1 MLPTRGDDCRLQTR
15 LQRRT
20 QHHSTLLST
29 FAMAIY
35 KIIAATTLATLA
47 ATHKFAAAFHTVQ
60 RPIISRP
67 NKVLFVPPVALAN
80 SQDDDSPV
88 NNEDAPQKYS
98 VARVGGRKTKKN
110 HQIKKDT
117 SKNTNSGVFATIRQ
131 LALPILLATVF
142 FRLLFGNLFSGS
154 SPNVVY
160 YSSSVYQSTTYKADG
175 NVETSRKESFES
187 NIPGLVEK
195 ARREN
200 SQRNDNRAIRGS
212 YYDIDSAIE
221 DELMDVEEEINSIF
235 GKW

>member
-1 MLPTRGDDCRLQTR
+1 MT
-15 LQRRT
+15 
-20 QHHSTLLST
+20 
-29 FAMAIY
+29 MY
-35 KIIAATTLATLA
+35 KTIAATLATLV
-47 ATHKFAAAFHTVQ
+47 ATHKFTAAFHTAQ
-60 RPIISRP
+60 RRIIRP
-67 NKVLFVPPVALAN
+67 KVLFVPPGALAN
-80 SQDDDSPV
+80 SQDDDSPA
-88 NNEDAPQKYS
+88 NNEGASQKYS

-110 HQIKKDT
+110 HQTKKDP
-117 SKNTNSGVFATIRQ
+117 KNTNNGVFATIRQ
-131 LALPILLATVF
+131 LALPIVLATVF
-142 FRLLFGNLFSGS
+142 FRLLFGNLFGGA

-195 ARREN
+195 ARES

-221 DELMDVEEEINSIF
+221 DELMDAEEEINSIF

>member
-1 MLPTRGDDCRLQTR
+1 
-15 LQRRT
+15 
-20 QHHSTLLST
+20 
-29 FAMAIY
+29 MAIY
-35 KIIAATTLATLA
+35 KIIAALATLA
-47 ATHKFAAAFHTVQ
+47 ATYKFAAAFHTVQ
-60 RPIISRP
+60 RRISSRP
-67 NKVLFVPPVALAN
+67 KVLFVPPVALAN
-80 SQDDDSPV
+80 SQDDDSPA
-88 NNEDAPQKYS
+88 NNEEASQKYS

-117 SKNTNSGVFATIRQ
+117 SKNANSGVFATIRQ

-142 FRLLFGNLFSGS
+142 FRLLFGNLFGGT

-195 ARREN
+195 KARS
-200 SQRNDNRAIRGS
+200 SQQNDNRAIRGS

-221 DELMDVEEEINSIF
+221 DELMDAEEEINSIF

>member
-1 MLPTRGDDCRLQTR
+1 
-15 LQRRT
+15 
-20 QHHSTLLST
+20 
-29 FAMAIY
+29 MAY
-35 KIIAATTLATLA
+35 KIIAALAALA
-47 ATHKFAAAFHTVQ
+47 ATHKFTAAFHTVQ
-60 RPIISRP
+60 RRISSRP
-67 NKVLFVPPVALAN
+67 KVLFVPPVALAN
-80 SQDDDSPV
+80 SQDDDSPA
-88 NNEDAPQKYS
+88 NNEEAPQKYS

-117 SKNTNSGVFATIRQ
+117 SKHAISGVFATIRQ

-142 FRLLFGNLFSGS
+142 FRLLLGNLFGGT

-195 ARREN
+195 ARRES

>member
-1 MLPTRGDDCRLQTR
+1 MIEPEHALITTNTSAR
-15 LQRRT
+15 
-20 QHHSTLLST
+20 LST
-29 FAMAIY
+29 FAMAY
-35 KIIAATTLATLA
+35 KIIAALAALA

-60 RPIISRP
+60 TRISSRP
-67 NKVLFVPPVALAN
+67 KVLFVPPVALAN
-80 SQDDDSPV
+80 SQDDDSPA
-88 NNEDAPQKYS
+88 NNEEAPQKYS

-117 SKNTNSGVFATIRQ
+117 SKNAISGVFATIRQ
-131 LALPILLATVF
+131 LALPILLATLF
-142 FRLLFGNLFSGS
+142 FRFLFGNLFGGP

-195 ARREN
+195 ARRES
-200 SQRNDNRAIRGS
+200 SQPNDNRAIRGS

>member
-1 MLPTRGDDCRLQTR
+1 
-15 LQRRT
+15 
-20 QHHSTLLST
+20 
-29 FAMAIY
+29 MAIY

-47 ATHKFAAAFHTVQ
+47 ATHKFAAAFHTAQ
-60 RPIISRP
+60 RRVISRP
-67 NKVLFVPPVALAN
+67 NKVLFVPPVALA

-88 NNEDAPQKYS
+88 NNGASQKYS
-98 VARVGGRKTKKN
+98 VARVGGRKAKKN

-142 FRLLFGNLFSGS
+142 FRLLFGNLFGGA

-195 ARREN
+195 ARRES

>member
-1 MLPTRGDDCRLQTR
+1 MT
-15 LQRRT
+15 
-20 QHHSTLLST
+20 
-29 FAMAIY
+29 IY

-47 ATHKFAAAFHTVQ
+47 ATYKFAAAFHTAQ
-60 RPIISRP
+60 RRIISRP
-67 NKVLFVPPVALAN
+67 NNTVLFVPPVALA
-80 SQDDDSPV
+80 SQDDDSPA
-88 NNEDAPQKYS
+88 NNEEASQKYS

-142 FRLLFGNLFSGS
+142 FRLLFGNLFGS

>member
-1 MLPTRGDDCRLQTR
+1 MTVYR
-15 LQRRT
+15 
-20 QHHSTLLST
+20 
-29 FAMAIY
+29 
-35 KIIAATTLATLA
+35 IIAATLATLV
-47 ATHKFAAAFHTVQ
+47 ATHKFTAAFHTAQ
-60 RPIISRP
+60 RRIISRP
-67 NKVLFVPPVALAN
+67 NLLFVPPGALAN
-80 SQDDDSPV
+80 SQDDDSPA
-88 NNEDAPQKYS
+88 NNEGASQKYS
-98 VARVGGRKTKKN
+98 VARVGGRKSKKN
-110 HQIKKDT
+110 HQTRKDT
-117 SKNTNSGVFATIRQ
+117 SKNTSNGVFATIRQ
-131 LALPILLATVF
+131 LALPIVLATVF
-142 FRLLFGNLFSGS
+142 FRLLFGNLFGGA

-195 ARREN
+195 ARES